1 MEEKKTN
8 SGWVAFLVSGIV
20 AIGYGILAIMLTDQ
34 FVDILKMIMR
44 ISGICIAV
52 TGGVFLG
59 V

>member
-44 ISGICIAV
+44 ISGICIAASEIIS
-52 TGGVFLG
+52 
-59 V
+59 